1 MLLLKER
8 EEELRR
14 AAQGYKAKLPSGLS
28 EASGKVT
35 VNAPYAV
42 IVTPGR
48 ELADQVTSCYFLT
61 FPDIFRFSFFRLVL
75 CSSPS
80 VNRSG

>member
-1 MLLLKER
+1 MKER
-8 EEELRR
+8 EDELRR
-14 AAQGYKAKLPSGLS
+14 AAQEHKAKLPSGLS
-28 EASGKVT
+28 GGSGKVT
-35 VNAPYAV
+35 VNAPFAV

-61 FPDIFRFSFFRLVL
+61 LLDIFRFSFFRLVL
-75 CSSPS
+75 CLSPS

>member
-8 EEELRR
+8 EEELRK
-14 AAQGYKAKLPSGLS
+14 AAQEHKAKLPSEG
-28 EASGKVT
+28 SGKVT

-48 ELADQVTSCYFLT
+48 ELADQVTSCNFLT
-61 FPDIFRFSFFRLVL
+61 FPDIF
-75 CSSPS
+75 
-80 VNRSG
+80 

>member
-14 AAQGYKAKLPSGLS
+14 AAQGHKAKLPSGLS

-61 FPDIFRFSFFRLVL
+61 FPDIF
-75 CSSPS
+75 
-80 VNRSG
+80 